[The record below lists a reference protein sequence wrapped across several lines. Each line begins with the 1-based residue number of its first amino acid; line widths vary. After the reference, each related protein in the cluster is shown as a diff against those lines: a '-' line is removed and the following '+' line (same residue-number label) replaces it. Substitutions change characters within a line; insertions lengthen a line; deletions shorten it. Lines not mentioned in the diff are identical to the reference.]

1 MTVPKPGTELTIK
14 SLGTDAKLFNTEIRS
29 VTLLGSKAKLD
40 WKQTAEGLVIQ
51 YPKSDKSKL
60 AVGFK
65 INL

>member
-14 SLGTDAKLFNTEIRS
+14 SLGTDAKLLDREIKS
-29 VTLLGSKAKLD
+29 VTLLGSKAKLS
-40 WKQTAEGLVIQ
+40 WKRTADGLVIQ